1 MREYLFSLTHQIIIM
16 AKSGHIRSLRCIL
29 PALVLMMP
37 SVAATAQT
45 EAPVD
50 SDSVAA
56 PNVIQRI
63 IDSSDGNVEILI
75 DDDLMDK
82 ILTPPTSHKK
92 ASSGNRNTI
101 KPGIN
106 KVSGYRIQ
114 VFSDGRNQHSLESR
128 ARARGNAI
136 TARFPKYRGQV
147 YTFSSAPNWYTRVG
161 NFQTASEASEA
172 LVELRRSFPSFAD
185 EMRVV
190 KCQIIVVK

>member
-56 PNVIQRI
+56 PNVIQCI

-75 DDDLMDK
+75 DD
-82 ILTPPTSHKK
+82 K
-92 ASSGNRNTI
+92 AGYQQGVGLPHSGIQRRAQSAQPRI
-101 KPGIN
+101 ACPRAWQRHHRQIPEIPRAGIHLLFGTQL
-106 KVSGYRIQ
+106 VY
-114 VFSDGRNQHSLESR
+114 SR
-128 ARARGNAI
+128 RQLPDRLRSQRGIGGA
-136 TARFPKYRGQV
+136 APQFP
-147 YTFSSAPNWYTRVG
+147 
-161 NFQTASEASEA
+161 
-172 LVELRRSFPSFAD
+172 
-185 EMRVV
+185 VV
-190 KCQIIVVK
+190 CR